1 MKLNALFA
9 LGMIVC
15 TTILL
20 VCAAILIGHWAMM
33 SMMVM
38 K

>member
-1 MKLNALFA
+1 MKVNHLALIG
-9 LGMIVC
+9 LLVC

-20 VCAAILIGHWAMM
+20 VCAAILIGHWAMT
-33 SMMVM
+33 VM